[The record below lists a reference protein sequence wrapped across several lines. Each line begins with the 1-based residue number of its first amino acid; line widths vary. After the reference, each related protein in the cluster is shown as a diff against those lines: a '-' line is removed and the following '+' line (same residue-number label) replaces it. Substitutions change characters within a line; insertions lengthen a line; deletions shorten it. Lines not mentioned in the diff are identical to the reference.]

1 MRVAGEM
8 WCVVVKENNVDDAYT
23 ALFTD
28 RDSAEEWIV
37 NHMTD
42 NFADYAECGDDEEKE
57 ENEKFLAMKTLGGK
71 LVHSARIFGTSYEIV
86 LRDIMARETA
96 VTQLALA
103 VETASEEGD
112 KT

>member
-8 WCVVVKENNVDDAYT
+8 WCVVVRENNGDDAYT

-42 NFADYAECGDDEEKE
+42 NFAECGDDEE
-57 ENEKFLAMKTLGGK
+57 NDKFLAMETFGEK
-71 LVHSARIFGTSYEIV
+71 LVHTARLFGTSYEIV

-96 VTQLALA
+96 ATQLALA

-112 KT
+112 ET